1 MDKFIEKCKVVFGDK
16 NLRNRVLFMLGALVV
31 FRLLSS
37 IPIAGVD
44 KLRLDQLLTGNQF
57 LGFLNIFSGG
67 GLSTLSIV
75 MLGVGPYITGSIIMQ
90 LLTIIFPKLKEL
102 YQEDGEVGRK
112 KFIQYSRLLTVPLA
126 LFQGFGLLYLLQSS
140 GVVVALTAFSKIL
153 NIAVVMGGA
162 VLMMWLGELMT
173 EYGVGNGT
181 SIIIFAGI
189 IAGLPSSIAQQ
200 IASFSAAQIPTYI
213 IFVVVAIVIVA
224 GVVVVTEAERPVPVT
239 YAKRVRGAKMYG
251 GVSTYLPIRLNQAG
265 VMPIIFALSL
275 LLLPQM
281 LGTFLSG
288 LSYDISKT
296 IGSYLITLVNNQLYY
311 AIFYFILVFLFTYFY
326 TAITFDPENIAT
338 NLQKNG
344 AFIPGVRPG
353 RPTVEHLSRIL
364 VRVTFVGALFLGI
377 IAVLP
382 LGIKA
387 ATGISSLAIG
397 GTSLLIVVSVVLD
410 LIKQIDAQISMR
422 EY

>member
-1 MDKFIEKCKVVFGDK
+1 MDKFLEKLKTVFNDK
-16 NLRNRVLFMLGALVV
+16 GLRNRVLFVLGALIV
-31 FRLLSS
+31 FRFLSA

-44 KLRLDQLLTGNQF
+44 KLKLDQLLTGNQF

-102 YQEDGEVGRK
+102 YQEDGEAGRK
-112 KFIQYSRLLTVPLA
+112 KFVQYSRLLTIPLA

-140 GVVVALTAFSKIL
+140 GVVVALTTFSKIL
-153 NIAVVMGGA
+153 NIVVVMGGA

-189 IAGLPSSIAQQ
+189 IARLPSTIAQN

-213 IFVVVAIVIVA
+213 IFLVVAIIIVA

-239 YAKRVRGAKMYG
+239 YAKRVRGSKMYG

-281 LGTFLSG
+281 LGTFLTG
-288 LSYDISKT
+288 FTYPLAKT
-296 IGSYLITLVNNQLYY
+296 IGAFIVSLVANQIYY

-353 RPTVEHLSRIL
+353 RPTVDHLSRIL